1 MHDEANPAITADRS
15 GLASCSGLQH
25 SEDKSALHGAITYV
39 CHRDRRHDWCWHLRR
54 RQRRG
59 THSNCLFTS
68 YTAGGMVITQAPL
81 TCTAVTGDRRRREEC
96 SWLVVRVLASS
107 TWAMLAIVL
116 IPSRRGRDK

>member
-39 CHRDRRHDWCWHLRR
+39 CHRDRRHDWCWHFRR

-68 YTAGGMVITQAPL
+68 YNAGGMVITQAPL
-81 TCTAVTGDRRRREEC
+81 TCTAVTGDAVGR
-96 SWLVVRVLASS
+96 SAHLIDVGGQIKLSHSIQYIKHIAKS
-107 TWAMLAIVL
+107 TFC
-116 IPSRRGRDK
+116 